1 VAMGAGMFRP
11 CCHAGQGRPLRR
23 DVNRKAVISGMARG
37 NLENFKGKSHKL
49 TAEDQAKGGSIGK
62 RGPGMKQLVE
72 YFAGEQAL
80 KDGKTIPRHE
90 IVRSVLLNILG
101 DKNSKNYNAA
111 LAAYMKILDYENN
124 GAAAENRVKLENQK
138 LKQEIELLKAKVEQ
152 VKASTETI
160 ESGDDGFL
168 AALDDKAA
176 EVWKQ

>member
-1 VAMGAGMFRP
+1 
-11 CCHAGQGRPLRR
+11 
-23 DVNRKAVISGMARG
+23 MARID
-37 NLENFKGKSHKL
+37 NFKGNIHKL
-49 TAEDQAKGGSIGK
+49 TVKDQSKGGEVGK

-111 LAAYMKILDYENN
+111 LAAYMKILEYENN
-124 GAAAENRVKLENQK
+124 GTAAEKRVKLENQK

-152 VKASTETI
+152 VKASTETM
-160 ESGDDGFL
+160 ESEDDGFL

>member
-1 VAMGAGMFRP
+1 
-11 CCHAGQGRPLRR
+11 
-23 DVNRKAVISGMARG
+23 MARG
-37 NLENFKGKSHKL
+37 NLNNFKGKSHKL

-90 IVRSVLLNILG
+90 IVRSVLLNILE

-124 GAAAENRVKLENQK
+124 GAAAENRVKLENQR

-152 VKASTETI
+152 VKASTEII
-160 ESGDDGFL
+160 ESADDGFL